1 MAAVSP
7 TSGAVVKAPRG
18 RARYGYAG
26 GQQHAGKLVYI
37 LIGIITIISI
47 FPLYWMLVVGSH
59 TNAEMAQSPPPIYP
73 TGDYFHNLALA
84 MHRQDLWQAL
94 LNSTIVSIVV
104 AASNVFF
111 CTLAGFA
118 FAKLHFRGSN
128 VLLMLVIGTL
138 TVPLQIS
145 IVPLFMLAAKYHMV
159 GHLQAAIAPYL
170 VSAFGVFLMRQYL
183 LTALPTELVEAGWVD
198 GASTFRIFRSIVL
211 PAARPAMAVLA
222 MLQFLFAWN
231 DFFWPLLVLNTRN
244 PTVQVALAGMGTG
257 YIPQT
262 GVIMAATFFVTL
274 PVVVAFLFLGKQIVG
289 GIMQGAVKG

>member
-1 MAAVSP
+1 MAAISATGQATVRRP
-7 TSGAVVKAPRG
+7 RKRSGF
-18 RARYGYAG
+18 GYAG
-26 GQQHAGKLVYI
+26 GQNKAGKFVYI
-37 LIGIITIISI
+37 LIGIITLISL

-84 MHRQDLWQAL
+84 MHRQNLWQAL
-94 LNSTIVSIVV
+94 LNSTIVASVV
-104 AASNVFF
+104 AVSNVFF

-118 FAKLHFRGSN
+118 FAKLRFKGSN
-128 VLLMLVIGTL
+128 ILLLLVIGTL
-138 TVPLQIS
+138 TVPLQVG

-183 LTALPTELVEAGWVD
+183 LAALPTELVEAGWVD
-198 GASTFRIFRSIVL
+198 GASTFRIFRSVVL
-211 PAARPAMAVLA
+211 PLARPAMAVLA
-222 MLQFLFAWN
+222 MFQFLFAWN
-231 DFFWPLLVLNTRN
+231 DFFWPLLVLNNRN

-257 YIPQT
+257 YVPQT
-262 GVIMAATFFVTL
+262 GVIMAATFFVTV
-274 PVVVAFLFLGKQIVG
+274 PVIIAFMFLGKQIVG